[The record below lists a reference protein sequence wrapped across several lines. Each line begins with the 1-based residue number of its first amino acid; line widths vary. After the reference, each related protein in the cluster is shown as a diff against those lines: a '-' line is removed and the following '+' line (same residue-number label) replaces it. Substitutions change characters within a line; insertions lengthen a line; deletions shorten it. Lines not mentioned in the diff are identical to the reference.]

1 MGVTDTGCW
10 LEGTMID
17 VVGVGMGV
25 TDTGCW
31 LEGTMIDVGGVGM
44 GVGVAEMMEFD
55 GHASSISCT
64 TVPAVAVKAN
74 CNCS

>member
-1 MGVTDTGCW
+1 MVYVG
-10 LEGTMID
+10 
-17 VVGVGMGV
+17 GVGMGV

-31 LEGTMIDVGGVGM
+31 LEGTMIDVVGM